1 VQGTTISGSGVILDG
16 EFDPGSGGTLAA
28 CLMHASRTGA
38 RSGVPTV
45 ADGCVTRGGTCPG
58 TGDNPGKLGLIPHT
72 LGWRWVGQGK
82 AQATVL
88 CSEGPAA
95 YQLDGRVTAYRGDDG

>member
-1 VQGTTISGSGVILDG
+1 MPNACKSDGSTLGRADR
-16 EFDPGSGGTLAA
+16 GGRVRNTW
-28 CLMHASRTGA
+28 
-38 RSGVPTV
+38 
-45 ADGCVTRGGTCPG
+45 GTCPG
-58 TGDNPGKLGLIPHT
+58 AGDNPGKLGLILHT
-72 LGWRWVGQGK
+72 LGWWWAGQGK

>member
-1 VQGTTISGSGVILDG
+1 MPNACKSDGSTLWRADR
-16 EFDPGSGGTLAA
+16 GGRVRNTW
-28 CLMHASRTGA
+28 
-38 RSGVPTV
+38 
-45 ADGCVTRGGTCPG
+45 GTCPG
-58 TGDNPGKLGLIPHT
+58 AGDNPGKLGLIPHT
-72 LGWRWVGQGK
+72 LGWWWAGQGK